1 MLRTT
6 LYLSENTHL
15 RLKQA
20 SKKQKTSISKL
31 TEAILNKTL
40 AQHEAADLERIY
52 QAFESLEGIGGT
64 DITDASTT
72 INEVLYG
79 TKGAWQGNAR

>member
-15 RLKQA
+15 RLKRA
-20 SKKQKTSISKL
+20 AKKRNTPISKL
-31 TEAILNKTL
+31 TEAILDKAL
-40 AQHEAADLERIY
+40 ARDEAADLEQIY
-52 QAFESLEGIGGT
+52 QAFENLEGIGGN

-79 TKGAWQGNAR
+79 VKGA